1 MRIIQKI
8 LFYNNALCYDKGKAT
23 TDDILDINMDYNIE
37 IIARN
42 KRVLELSTLSV
53 NVIVYEIII
62 HVVEI
67 IFNFAWFYRILA
79 F

>member
-1 MRIIQKI
+1 
-8 LFYNNALCYDKGKAT
+8 
-23 TDDILDINMDYNIE
+23 MDYNIE

>member
-1 MRIIQKI
+1 
-8 LFYNNALCYDKGKAT
+8 
-23 TDDILDINMDYNIE
+23 MDYNIE

-67 IFNFAWFYRILA
+67 ILTLLGFTES
-79 F
+79 